1 MSTMLDVSRA
11 AERLLAAERVLIL
24 THRRPDGDTIG
35 SAAALCR
42 VLRQKGKKAWV
53 LPNEDITPRLSF
65 LLEGLTAP
73 EGTAPGLIAAVDI
86 ADTQLLP
93 PSSAALGDRVDLC
106 LDHHPSNTG
115 YARELLLHP
124 KAAATGEVV
133 FQVMEA
139 MDARPD
145 GKIWEA
151 LYIAV
156 ATDTGC
162 FRFSNTT
169 PLAHRI
175 AADAI
180 AAGLDFLPHNRTFF
194 EAKSKN
200 RFLIERK
207 MFDSMVFSPDGRV
220 CCAWLD
226 RDWLNAIGATDD
238 DLDNLSTLTMS
249 LEDVQCGIILTQNK
263 KDKAYKVS
271 VRTHKPADAS
281 RICAGFGGG
290 GHARAAGCTVD
301 LPAEAACKALM
312 AAAAEEIASC

>member
-1 MSTMLDVSRA
+1 MKILTRNET
-11 AERLLAAERVLIL
+11 AEFLSARDNFIIL
-24 THRRPDGDTIG
+24 THIRPDGDTIG

-42 VLRQKGKKAWV
+42 VLRQKGKEAWV

-93 PSSAALGDRVDLC
+93 PSAAALGDRVDLC

-162 FRFSNTT
+162 FKFSNTT
-169 PLAHRI
+169 IDTHI
-175 AADAI
+175 AAAVLI
-180 AAGLDFLPHNRTFF
+180 AYGVDYAWINRQ
-194 EAKSKN
+194 
-200 RFLIERK
+200 
-207 MFDSMVFSPDGRV
+207 MFDVKTKERIKLESFLGGQTEYFFDDRVALIAVTTDIQKEYSMTPNDFDGISALTTRV
-220 CCAWLD
+220 ESVE
-226 RDWLNAIGATDD
+226 IGIVIKQRGEKTFKISMR
-238 DLDNLSTLTMS
+238 STGNVNVGKLCVA
-249 LEDVQCGIILTQNK
+249 L
-263 KDKAYKVS
+263 
-271 VRTHKPADAS
+271 
-281 RICAGFGGG
+281 GGG
-290 GHARAAGCTVD
+290 GHAKAAGCLLNGTFDEVKEK
-301 LPAEAACKALM
+301 LIKCAGEAL
-312 AAAAEEIASC
+312 